1 MTIVHCSGLQY
12 TPGLTMVHQTTPML
26 EVLVRGW
33 CRGLC
38 VRTGCRWWVAPG
50 DCSTAP
56 PPGAPPPTLP
66 LHSTVRPLPH
76 TRTARAW
83 PGLGWISHIF
93 PGLHKTFNFFLLQKK
108 SPGPQATIIMVQ
120 CCSCA
125 GNSGT
130 GTLVMRNEGAYRR
143 KHYSAGKP

>member
-12 TPGLTMVHQTTPML
+12 TPGLTMVHQTTNML
-26 EVLVRGW
+26 EALLPAVVH
-33 CRGLC
+33 
-38 VRTGCRWWVAPG
+38 VRTGWGWGWWMVG
-50 DCSTAP
+50 GHQETAP
-56 PPGAPPPTLP
+56 PPAAPPPTLP
-66 LHSTVRPLPH
+66 VQLDPSLTPAPPWPSLVR
-76 TRTARAW
+76 
-83 PGLGWISHIF
+83 ISHIF

-108 SPGPQATIIMVQ
+108 SPGPQAAIIMVQ

-143 KHYSAGKP
+143 KHYSGQP

>member
-12 TPGLTMVHQTTPML
+12 TPGLTMVHQTTNML
-26 EVLVRGW
+26 EALLPAVVHVGTGWGWWVDTRRLPHLPRRRLQTLPVQLDPSLTPAPPWPSLVR
-33 CRGLC
+33 
-38 VRTGCRWWVAPG
+38 
-50 DCSTAP
+50 
-56 PPGAPPPTLP
+56 
-66 LHSTVRPLPH
+66 
-76 TRTARAW
+76 
-83 PGLGWISHIF
+83 ISHIF

-108 SPGPQATIIMVQ
+108 SPGPQAAIIMVQ

-143 KHYSAGKP
+143 KHYSDQP

>member
-1 MTIVHCSGLQY
+1 
-12 TPGLTMVHQTTPML
+12 MVGGHQ
-26 EVLVRGW
+26 E
-33 CRGLC
+33 
-38 VRTGCRWWVAPG
+38 
-50 DCSTAP
+50 TAP

-66 LHSTVRPLPH
+66 VQLDPSLAPAPPWPSLVR
-76 TRTARAW
+76 
-83 PGLGWISHIF
+83 ISHIF

-108 SPGPQATIIMVQ
+108 SPGPQAAIIMVQ

-143 KHYSAGKP
+143 KHYSDQP

>member
-1 MTIVHCSGLQY
+1 MGYNTPWASQCNSPPNNPHVGSVSAGLV
-12 TPGLTMVHQTTPML
+12 PGTVCEDWLEMVGGHQ
-26 EVLVRGW
+26 E
-33 CRGLC
+33 
-38 VRTGCRWWVAPG
+38 
-50 DCSTAP
+50 TAP

-66 LHSTVRPLPH
+66 LQLDPSLTPAPP
-76 TRTARAW
+76 W

-143 KHYSAGKP
+143 KHYSDQP